1 MKWYN
6 EQAELMP
13 FFYFKNMQFVPTKF
27 KGVWII
33 KPQVFQDE
41 RGFFLESYSQ
51 KKFQEQGI
59 EAAFVQDN
67 HSKSVKKGVLRGLH
81 FQNPPYT
88 QAKLMRVIKGSV
100 FDAIVDL
107 RKDSE
112 TFGQWE
118 GFTLSA
124 DNFDMLFIPKG
135 FAHGFCTLEDNTEFV
150 YKTDEFYAP
159 ESESGIVWN
168 DPDLKVKWPFSE
180 SEIIVNDRDKNWP
193 KFRDVFTNY

>member
-1 MKWYN
+1 
-6 EQAELMP
+6 
-13 FFYFKNMQFVPTKF
+13 MQFTQTKLE
-27 KGVWII
+27 GVWLV

-59 EAAFVQDN
+59 EANFVQDN

-81 FQNPPYT
+81 FQNPPFA
-88 QAKLMRVIKGSV
+88 QAKLVRVVKGSV
-100 FDAIVDL
+100 YDVVLDL
-107 RKDSE
+107 RKNSP

-124 DNFDMLFIPKG
+124 ENFNMLYIPKG
-135 FAHGFCTLEDNTEFV
+135 FAHGFCTLEDNTEFL

-159 ESESGIVWN
+159 ESEGGIVWN
-168 DPDLKVKWPFSE
+168 DPDLKIDWPVENPILNERDKKWPTLKEFNS
-180 SEIIVNDRDKNWP
+180 P
-193 KFRDVFTNY
+193 F